1 MISSILMRSV
11 FLTAMKNELTWA
23 TPRLELGQIMQLAK
37 VIGRATSTVKHP
49 TLKGWRMLLV
59 QPLDPVGAP
68 DGAPQLVIDNLGGGK
83 GDTVMISSDGKTA
96 REMVGS
102 DNTPARWHVL
112 GIVD

>member
-1 MISSILMRSV
+1 
-11 FLTAMKNELTWA
+11 
-23 TPRLELGQIMQLAK
+23 MQFGK

-59 QPLDPVGAP
+59 QPLDAKGGP
-68 DGAPQLVIDNLGGGK
+68 DGAPQLVIDNLGGRK

-96 REMVGS
+96 KEMVGAET
-102 DNTPARWHVL
+102 TPARWHVL